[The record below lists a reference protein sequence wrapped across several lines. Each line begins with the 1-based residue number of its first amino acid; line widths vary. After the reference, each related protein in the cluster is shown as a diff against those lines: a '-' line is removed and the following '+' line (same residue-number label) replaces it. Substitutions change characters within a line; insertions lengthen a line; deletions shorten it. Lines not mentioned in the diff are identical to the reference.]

1 MIPKITPGYEDIM
14 PDEYKELVEDGPYG
28 RNLGVKDLGTF
39 KEAIEK
45 HPLCAGCGLGLG
57 LRLIIASLPA
67 PEDTIIV
74 GTTGCNSILMPQL
87 AIQNIHSLFGN
98 QSAVASGLKRSLD
111 IRFPDKVKDVVVIG
125 GDGGVADIGIAFTLH
140 AWIRME
146 KITTIMLDNE
156 CYANTGGQESS
167 MTKEGTVLN
176 MAPVGK
182 KYPKA
187 PMFELA
193 RESGCVYVAEVSPLH
208 PRKLEKY
215 IKRAI
220 IIARTL
226 GPTYVQVFTPCP
238 TNYKFSP
245 SETLAK
251 TKEGEN
257 IREYI
262 TPEAE
267 KLIKEQKL

>member
-14 PDEYKELVEDGPYG
+14 PDEYKELVEDGPYR

-57 LRLIIASLPA
+57 LRLITASLPA
-67 PEDTIIV
+67 PEDTIVV

-140 AWIRME
+140 AWIRMA

-245 SETLAK
+245 LETLAK